1 MQHRFIRVSSIN
13 AMKRNEPLPM
23 GHGFHGEEV
32 LHPRK
37 SLSLSM
43 KRMHGNIQQLLKS
56 RTQSSHFIVSDMSM
70 PRMDDIFGM
79 TAISTC
85 CTPTCIVVPPAYA
98 LFPGLKPNI
107 FMAGNRERLEAS

>member
-1 MQHRFIRVSSIN
+1 
-13 AMKRNEPLPM
+13 
-23 GHGFHGEEV
+23 
-32 LHPRK
+32 
-37 SLSLSM
+37 
-43 KRMHGNIQQLLKS
+43 
-56 RTQSSHFIVSDMSM
+56 MSM

-107 FMAGNRERLEAS
+107 FMAGSMERLEAS

>member
-1 MQHRFIRVSSIN
+1 MDLSAFH
-13 AMKRNEPLPM
+13 LLM
-23 GHGFHGEEV
+23 GGGPSPEKILIVDDETDA
-32 LHPRK
+32 RD
-37 SLSLSM
+37 
-43 KRMHGNIQQLLKS
+43 IQQLLKS